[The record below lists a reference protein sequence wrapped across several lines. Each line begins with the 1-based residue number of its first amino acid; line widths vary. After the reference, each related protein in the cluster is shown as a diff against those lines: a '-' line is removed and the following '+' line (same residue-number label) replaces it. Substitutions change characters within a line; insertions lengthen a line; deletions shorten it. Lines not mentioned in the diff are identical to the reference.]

1 MKNLRVRIIPSK
13 TLMNTVSNGNQY
25 IGYPVLL
32 LMKLNKKIRITSQ
45 FKYSFCE
52 LHDEILQHLFYE
64 CAYAQNLWK
73 ELRLYLSE
81 KVTLPI

>member
-1 MKNLRVRIIPSK
+1 MY
-13 TLMNTVSNGNQY
+13 Y
-25 IGYPVLL
+25 ILIK
-32 LMKLNKKIRITSQ
+32 KLFQFGITSQ

-64 CAYAQNLWK
+64 CAYSQNLWK